1 MPEED
6 FLSEDWVQSLA
17 SLSTPL
23 LNSKLNALQERSATL
38 SSTLTARLASSPS
51 GQSLLHI
58 GPSLSTLPPD
68 LQSLLSSLE
77 PILKQVTE
85 YKHLNQQELSRIVS
99 TGNSIKKEFRRNVNA
114 RECADLLKEL
124 VSVENIVHE
133 RIKHV
138 ETDGTAAG
146 DKWEPDEELN
156 HMSSLERVAHTVVFL
171 LNRLKKSSE
180 QVTET
185 LSTKVVQ
192 KTDDLPSLDVPLP
205 EDTER
210 AQFMMNLAPRIRS
223 LEQNLYKA
231 LSIHLKRLLERRVIK
246 QQFVHLFQ
254 KEDGDSSTSIVL
266 GDDLLHLGHLFRSF
280 ALIGRGSDAELI
292 FAQVAVMPVIKS
304 KLSIGKLS
312 EGGNR
317 GDCTGLPRLMEDI
330 IYGIRDLWGDV
341 IQMVENTFHIPNL
354 KHDKMQID
362 LVTGGVWVPIATA
375 LMTDQAIQLAIF
387 SPGIASI
394 LQSNY
399 LALDKVIV
407 ELAITLLGS
416 AHNTSSKNDS
426 VVTSPNTSSGNRD
439 RLALTSLFYTP
450 VVTQEMISAA
460 QQRIQRHQIS
470 SEFSKKWNLPIY
482 YQLRFGEACA
492 RVEQAI
498 SLVSADGWRAQVFTG
513 SDTSLQAIRSKY
525 RVESSF
531 FAEIIDTLSWLWRA
545 DVFLKPLTHRF
556 IRGAVQIVGRIIAFV
571 NEGLQ
576 GEIKFGVQ
584 PTAELETKTD
594 DTDKLSI
601 SNTIAIEDKTYYW
614 KDKIEDV
621 ASIAWDLFA
630 LESFLNADYASTVRT
645 TVLSYNTKVVPSE
658 NVEHDLEVSNLI
670 GDLLQAAVKDIT
682 PKITYSWN
690 EIIVDI
696 LTNDCSKP
704 LSAVKGVAAT
714 YRMTNRPPPT
724 NPSPFVGTILR
735 PLKDFDSNFANR
747 TPSHVGD
754 LWKKRVVDTVSD
766 RYSIAVSELIDT
778 VKKTEEALKNRMTRR
793 IGGSGMSDGEKVRL
807 QLYLDQHAFC
817 DHVSDVG
824 IDPNTCD
831 GIKTLKEMTESAK
844 DLLEKDSSIE
854 SN

>member
-1 MPEED
+1 MVEEEL
-6 FLSEDWVQSLA
+6 LSEDWVQSLA

-23 LNSKLNALQERSATL
+23 LNSKLNSLQERSATL

-77 PILKQVTE
+77 PILKQVAE

-124 VSVENIVHE
+124 VSVEKIVHD
-133 RIKHV
+133 RIKQV
-138 ETDGTAAG
+138 ETDVTAEG

-192 KTDDLPSLDVPLP
+192 KMDDLPSLDIPLP

-231 LSIHLKRLLERRVIK
+231 LGIHLNRLLERRVMN
-246 QQFVHLFQ
+246 QQSSHLFQ
-254 KEDGDSSTSIVL
+254 KEDSTSTVV

-304 KLSIGKLS
+304 KLSIGKLD
-312 EGGNR
+312 EGGPR
-317 GDCTGLPRLMEDI
+317 GECTGLPRLMEDI
-330 IYGIRDLWGDV
+330 IYGIRALWGDV
-341 IQMVENTFHIPNL
+341 IQMVESTFHTPTL
-354 KHDKMQID
+354 KHEKMQID
-362 LVTGGVWVPIATA
+362 LVTGGVWVPVATA
-375 LMTDQAIQLAIF
+375 LMTDQTIQLAIF

-394 LQSNY
+394 LQANY

-407 ELAITLLGS
+407 ELATTLLSS
-416 AHNTSSKNDS
+416 AHNTISKNDS
-426 VVTSPNTSSGNRD
+426 VATSPSTSSGNRD
-439 RLALTSLFYTP
+439 RFELTALYYTP
-450 VVTQEMISAA
+450 VVTQEMISSA

-498 SLVSADGWRAQVFTG
+498 SLVSADGWRAQAFTG
-513 SDTSLQAIRSKY
+513 SDASLQAIRSKY
-525 RVESSF
+525 RVESPF
-531 FAEIIDTLSWLWRA
+531 FAEIIDTLSWLWRS

-576 GEIKFGVQ
+576 GEVKFGVQ
-584 PTAELETKTD
+584 PAAELESKTD
-594 DTDKLSI
+594 DPDKLSI
-601 SNTIAIEDKTYYW
+601 SNPIAIEDKTYYW

-621 ASIAWDLFA
+621 ALIAWDLFA
-630 LESFLNADYASTVRT
+630 LESFLSADYASTVQT
-645 TVLSYNTKVVPSE
+645 TVLSHHTKVVPTE
-658 NVEHDLEVSNLI
+658 NAEHDQEISNLI
-670 GDLLQAAVKDIT
+670 GDLLQAAAKDIT

-735 PLKDFDSNFANR
+735 PLKDFDSNVANR
-747 TPSHVGD
+747 IPSHIGV
-754 LWKKRVVDTVSD
+754 LWKKRVVSTVSD
-766 RYSIAVSELIDT
+766 RYSISVSELIDT

-817 DHVSDVG
+817 NHVSDIG
-824 IDPNTCD
+824 IDPDTCD
-831 GIKTLKEMTESAK
+831 GIKSLKEMTESAK
-844 DLLEKDSSIE
+844 DLLEKDSS
-854 SN
+854 NQ